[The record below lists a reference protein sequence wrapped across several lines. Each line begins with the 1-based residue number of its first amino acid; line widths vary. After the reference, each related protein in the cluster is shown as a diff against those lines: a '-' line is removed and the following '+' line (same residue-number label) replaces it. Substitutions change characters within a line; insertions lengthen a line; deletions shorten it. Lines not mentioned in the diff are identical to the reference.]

1 MVKWVEGSG
10 PGVRCRQSG
19 WCAVLAEA
27 VRCVAV
33 GEGGSRLGLGFVFRV
48 C

>member
-10 PGVRCRQSG
+10 PGLRCRQRG
-19 WCAVLAEA
+19 RCAMLGEA

-33 GEGGSRLGLGFVFRV
+33 GEGGGRLGLGFVFRG
-48 C
+48 

>member
-1 MVKWVEGSG
+1 MAIGWPKSG
-10 PGVRCRQSG
+10 QVGGRFGARF
-19 WCAVLAEA
+19 AVLGEA

-33 GEGGSRLGLGFVFRV
+33 GEGGGRLGLGFVFRV